1 MYFNPDFI
9 VDVLLPK
16 LLRMTILSF
25 VIASVVGGLIG
36 LIARPKTP
44 PRNAAITS
52 AIYGAFIGTMLIG
65 LLPLEAFAVNLQGVA
80 WAWGGLLLLLV
91 FPALL
96 LIGLIV
102 GSILG
107 LKNQQILQSGMKIK
121 VWGILLTYFLAI
133 FTIYV
138 ILVPSQLVID
148 KPVANA
154 DDPLPMVARIR
165 GYKSSP
171 SDLALSPDG
180 QQLAVATFDRGTQ
193 VWDLTQLRLRQ
204 AFKPKPENEQDGK
217 DSIFNVSFS
226 DDSQQLVTAAAT
238 EVQIREI
245 PTEKIVRRL
254 AGAELGLV
262 AADQKLVTLTL
273 SSPRG
278 LKIWDMQSGK
288 VLQTIPGE
296 LKEYTSGALERS
308 LSISSDRRY
317 LAFSPKAFREFGQ
330 QEDNGVIQ
338 IWDLQSGKRIAELIG
353 DRNREIQTLSFTP
366 DAQQLIVA
374 VDDQLQIWNWQQAKR
389 VKIIENTGKIEDM
402 VWTRKGLL
410 TRVST
415 IPPLGEQQVALWDL
429 VTGKAIPSFFKDSDW
444 AGRPGRPSLS
454 SNGKFLA
461 TVTSDGIVVWQLP

>member
-9 VDVLLPK
+9 VDILLPK
-16 LLRMTILSF
+16 LLRMTIISF
-25 VIASVVGGLIG
+25 VVAGVVGGLLG
-36 LIARPKTP
+36 LIARPKVP

-65 LLPLEAFAVNLQGVA
+65 LLPIEAFAVNLQGI
-80 WAWGGLLLLLV
+80 AWGGLLLLLS
-91 FPALL
+91 FAALL
-96 LIGLIV
+96 LVGPIV

-121 VWGILLTYFLAI
+121 ASGILLTYLLVI
-133 FTIYV
+133 LTIYV
-138 ILVPSQLVID
+138 FLVPSELVID
-148 KPVANA
+148 KPEANA
-154 DDPLPMVARIR
+154 DDQLPMVARIR
-165 GYKSSP
+165 GYQNSI
-171 SDLALSPDG
+171 SDIALSLDG

-193 VWDLTQLRLRQ
+193 VWNLTQLRLRQ
-204 AFKPKPENEQDGK
+204 AFKPIPDNQENGK
-217 DSIFNVSFS
+217 DVIFNVSFS

-245 PTEKIVRRL
+245 PTGKIVRRF

-288 VLQTIPGE
+288 LLQTIPGE
-296 LKEYTSGALERS
+296 FEEYTYGGLERS
-308 LSISSDRRY
+308 LSISSDRRF

-338 IWDLQSGKRIAELIG
+338 IWDMQSGKRIAQLIG

-374 VDDQLQIWNWQQAKR
+374 AGDQLQIWNWQQAKR
-389 VKIIENTGKIEDM
+389 VKTIENTGKIEDM

-415 IPPLGEQQVALWDL
+415 IPPLSEQQVALWDL
-429 VTGKAIPSFFKDSDW
+429 DSGKPTPSFFKDSAW
-444 AGRPGRPSLS
+444 AGRPSLS

-461 TVTSDGIVVWQLP
+461 TFTSDGIVVWQLP